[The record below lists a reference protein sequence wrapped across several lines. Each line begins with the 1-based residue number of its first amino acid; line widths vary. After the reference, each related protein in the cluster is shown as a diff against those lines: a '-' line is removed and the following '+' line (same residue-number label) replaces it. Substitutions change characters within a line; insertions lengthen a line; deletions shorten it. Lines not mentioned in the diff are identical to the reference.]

1 MLLRPRFSALT
12 LLILGTVCPP
22 CSFAAAAHDA
32 GEAAGIASLR
42 NFLATVQSL
51 QASFTQRVVDVREQV
66 VEESSGTVV
75 MQRPGRFRWDY
86 QQPFERVIVADG
98 EKVWLYEADLEQVTI
113 RQLRSGIGDTP
124 AALLTGKE
132 SVLERFTVSRTWRQ
146 DGLEWVSLKP
156 RSVDSDFAAVA
167 LGFDRQVLRQL
178 RLDDRLG
185 QQTRLTLTEVRLN
198 TPVAPDAFR
207 FTTPAGADVIDDSE
221 L

>member
-1 MLLRPRFSALT
+1 MLLRPCLLALT
-12 LLILGTVCPP
+12 LLLLGT
-22 CSFAAAAHDA
+22 AAPLVSAATAVDDT
-32 GEAAGIASLR
+32 GVGVASLR
-42 NFLATVQSL
+42 NFIATVQSL
-51 QASFTQRVVDVREQV
+51 QAGFTQRVLDSRQQV

-86 QQPFERVIVADG
+86 QRPFQRLIVADG

-113 RQLRSGIGDTP
+113 RRLSSSIGDTP

-132 SVLERFTVSRTWRQ
+132 SVLERFTVGKAWRA
-146 DGLEWVSLKP
+146 DGLSWVSLTP
-156 RSVDSDFAAVA
+156 RSADSDFAGVA
-167 LGFDRQVLRQL
+167 LGFDGQVLRQL

-185 QQTRLTLTEVRLN
+185 QQTRVALTDVRVNSL
-198 TPVAPDAFR
+198 VAPDTFR